1 LKNVTHTLVALIY
14 AVTIL
19 ACSAASRAQE
29 HQHDTMPGM
38 GKPPQQEKPK
48 EQKKP
53 DAMSGMQMPG
63 MNMPEHSHGNSFA
76 EHAHFSSGTGW
87 QPIDAPENMWMWK
100 LGGWDL
106 MLHGNLFV
114 TSNNQGGPRGASK
127 LESMSMA
134 MLMEQ
139 KQVGRGMLIF
149 RQMFSGDAL
158 TVPHPGFPELFQT
171 GETYHGRPLVD
182 HQHPHDVFSE
192 ISALYDLALSRHA
205 SWFVYAGPAAEPALG
220 PVAFV
225 HRASAAEL
233 PLAPLSHHLQD
244 STHISYG
251 VVTSGFTLGNTKDFK
266 GTMLKLEA
274 SAFNGRE
281 PDEHRA
287 TIDLGALDSW
297 SFRSGV
303 NVGTR
308 WSGQYSVGHLVHPEA
323 LEPGDLLRQTASL
336 AYSRVIPGGHWCST
350 LVWGRNHKELEG
362 TQQNSYLA
370 ESVVNFARLNYLMTR
385 LELVDKDELFPPGPT
400 AHAPTLPDSS
410 RIGAY
415 TFGGARD
422 LVHNE
427 KWNIGVGANFT
438 TYSKPSALDPV
449 YGKHPVS
456 WEVFVR
462 IRPGTMGHM

>member
-1 LKNVTHTLVALIY
+1 MN
-14 AVTIL
+14 
-19 ACSAASRAQE
+19 
-29 HQHDTMPGM
+29 MPG
-38 GKPPQQEKPK
+38 KQEKPAQDK
-48 EQKKP
+48 SQGKSQDKSKDQKP
-53 DAMSGMQMPG
+53 DSMAGME
-63 MNMPEHSHGNSFA
+63 MPEHSHGSTFA

-87 QPIDAPENMWMWK
+87 QPIDAAENMWMWQPN
-100 LGGWDL
+100 GWDV
-106 MLHGNLFV
+106 MLHANLFV
-114 TSNNQGGPRGASK
+114 TSNNQGGPRGVSK

-139 KQVGRGMLIF
+139 KKFGRSLLLF
-149 RQMFSGDAL
+149 REMFSGDAL

-171 GETYHGRPLVD
+171 GETYRGRPLFD

-192 ISALYDLALSRHA
+192 LSALYQFSFTDRA
-205 SWFVYAGPAAEPALG
+205 SWFAYAGPAAEPALG

-233 PLAPLSHHLQD
+233 PLAPLGHHLQD

-251 VVTSGFTLGNTKDFK
+251 VVTSGFTLGNTKDFH

-287 TIDLGALDSW
+287 TIDLGSLDSW
-297 SFRSGV
+297 SFRAGL
-303 NVGTR
+303 NLGNR

-323 LEPGDLLRQTASL
+323 LEPGDVLRQTASI
-336 AYSRVIPGGHWCST
+336 AYSRLIPNGHWCTT
-350 LVWGRNHKELEG
+350 LVWGRNHKEIER
-362 TQQNSYLA
+362 TQQNSYLL
-370 ESVVNFARLNYLMTR
+370 ESVVNFARLNYLTTR

-400 AHAPTLPDSS
+400 AHAPVLPPSS

-415 TFGGARD
+415 TFGGVRD
-422 LVHNE
+422 LIHNA
-427 KWNIGVGANFT
+427 KLNLGIGANFT
-438 TYSKPSALDPV
+438 TYSKPAVLDTI

-462 IRPGTMGHM
+462 IRPGSMAH